1 MSDRLVALLLGAT
14 LLATVACATPVGVRR
29 VDEKSVHRTLTAS
42 VLSTGEPSVP
52 SRQVL
57 LRLGLFDRFKDDPEG
72 ALAELHARTMKEM
85 DASRLFALAEYSFLH
100 AEKTRQDRY
109 YVAASIYAYAYLFPE
124 DGNASPNA
132 FDPRLRMAVDLYN
145 RSIASALVSDRGEVR
160 LRGGS
165 FPFHLGTLE
174 LEIDPE
180 GFRWGDRRLTNFV
193 SAAELDVR
201 GLRNRYR
208 RAGIGAPF
216 TAEAVPEEGR
226 TAKVEYARV
235 LANVNVPVTFFMR
248 YADARKG
255 LRTQWFGAT
264 LEVYSEDA
272 ATEIEVAGHRVPLE
286 YETTSALA
294 YGLEGSRLWDFEIA
308 GYRRGDILPVDDG
321 LFMLR
326 PYVPGRTPVVL
337 VHGTASSPAR
347 WAEMVNE
354 LDSDPRIAERYQIW
368 LFMYTTGNPVLYS
381 ASLLRES
388 LRQAVDE
395 LDQDG
400 RDAAL
405 RRIVVIGHS
414 QGGLLTKLQV
424 TSSGD
429 RYWQNISDRP
439 FDELDLKPETREL
452 IGKALFFEPQPFV
465 TRVVFISTPHRGS
478 FLAGNWLGRIASNLF
493 TAPQKLVG
501 TSVDLAR
508 AGVGV
513 AGSTV
518 DLARSGVDR
527 VRGDEDAQLRRRMAR
542 IPSSVDNMDPDHHFI
557 RTLSSIPL
565 DADVT
570 AHSIIPVRGGPPPEG
585 QNDGVVEY
593 SSAHIDEAVSEYVV
607 YHSDHSTQ
615 SHPETIQEV
624 RRILLEHLEQ
634 GD

>member
-1 MSDRLVALLLGAT
+1 MSDRLVALLVAAT
-14 LLATVACATPVGVRR
+14 LLATLACATPVGVRR
-29 VDEKSVHRTLTAS
+29 VDEKAVHRTLTAT
-42 VLSTGEPSVP
+42 VLSTGKPSVA

-57 LRLGLFDRFKDDPEG
+57 LRLGLFDRFEDDPEG
-72 ALAELHARTMKEM
+72 TLAELHAQTLEEM

-100 AEKTRQDRY
+100 ARKTRQRPY
-109 YVAASIYAYAYLFPE
+109 LVAASIYAYAYLFPE
-124 DGNASPNA
+124 DGSAAPHPL
-132 FDPRLRMAVDLYN
+132 DPRLRTAVDLYN
-145 RSIASALVSDRGEVR
+145 RSIASALVSDRGEVT
-160 LRGGS
+160 LREGS

-174 LEIDPE
+174 LEIDPQ
-180 GFRWGDRRLTNFV
+180 GLRWADRRLTNFV
-193 SAAELDVR
+193 SAAELEVR

-216 TAEAVPEEGR
+216 IAEAVAEEGR
-226 TAKVEYARV
+226 SVEAEYAR
-235 LANVNVPVTFFMR
+235 LAENVKVPVTFFMR
-248 YADARKG
+248 YADARAG
-255 LRTQWFGAT
+255 LRTGRLVAT

-272 ATEIEVAGHRVPLE
+272 ATEIEVAGRRVPLE

-294 YGLEGSRLWDFEIA
+294 YTLERSRLWDFEIA
-308 GYRRGDILPVDDG
+308 GYLRGDILEVDDG

-326 PYVPGRTPVVL
+326 PYVPGRIPVVL

-347 WAEMVNE
+347 WAEMLNE
-354 LDSDPRIAERYQIW
+354 LDSEPRISERYQIW
-368 LFMYTTGNPVLYS
+368 FFMYTTGNPVLYS

-388 LRQAVDE
+388 LRRAVDE
-395 LDQDG
+395 LDPHG

-405 RRIVVIGHS
+405 KEMVVIGHS

-424 TSSGD
+424 IPSGD
-429 RYWQNISDRP
+429 RFWQNLSATP
-439 FDELDLKPETREL
+439 LDELSLEPETREL
-452 IGKALFFEPQPFV
+452 LGQALFFEPQPFV
-465 TRVVFISTPHRGS
+465 KRVVFISTPHRGS

-493 TAPQKLVG
+493 TAPQNLVG
-501 TSVDLAR
+501 TGLDLAR
-508 AGVGV
+508 AGVGA

-527 VRGDEDAQLRRRMAR
+527 ARGDEDAQLRRRVAR
-542 IPSSVDNMDPDHHFI
+542 IPSSVDNMDPEHPFI
-557 RTLSSIPL
+557 RTLSSVPV
-565 DADVT
+565 DSGVV

-593 SSAHIDEAVSEYVV
+593 ASAHIDEAASEYVV

-624 RRILLEHLEQ
+624 RRILLEHLEP